1 MTPKNGRDPLLAA
14 ICHDLRAPLAAVTMG
29 ANFVLQ
35 TTSNDEASARSRR
48 ILEAMLRSCA
58 QMERLVRNF
67 ADLSEIE
74 GGSVTLRLGVHDA
87 GEMAELTAEAAADS
101 ARAKGV
107 AIEVTKPD
115 FSLTVQC
122 DRERILR
129 ALGHL
134 LENAIRFAPA
144 QSKISLQ
151 VTSLQKTQLVSF
163 TITDHGPG
171 ISAEVREN
179 IFDREWHAKRASRVG
194 TGFGLSIAR
203 GFASAHGGE
212 LTFDSQENVATS
224 FVFTI
229 PVEGPREEGQP
240 VPSSARAYSVQD
252 DPRREVH
259 DGKTTRAR
267 GRTPSNGNG
276 NGGSVTPSRRRRP

>member
-35 TTSNDEASARSRR
+35 TTGTDEASARSRR

-87 GEMAELTAEAAADS
+87 GEMAELTAEAAAES

-107 AIEVTKPD
+107 AIDVTKPD
-115 FSLTVQC
+115 FSLTIQC
-122 DRERILR
+122 DRERVLR

-144 QSKISLQ
+144 QTKIELE
-151 VTSLQKTQLVSF
+151 VAPLQKAQQVSF
-163 TITDHGPG
+163 AVTDHGPG

-212 LTFDSQENVATS
+212 LTFDSAESVATR

-240 VPSSARAYSVQD
+240 VPSSARAYSVHD
-252 DPRREVH
+252 DPRGPR
-259 DGKTTRAR
+259 DSSKARTR
-267 GRTPSNGNG
+267 GRANGGNGNG
-276 NGGSVTPSRRRRP
+276 NGPVTPSRRRRP